1 MDINE
6 AIDNEIPDANKM
18 KDLIEERNKFN
29 HYKKDLES
37 RRKVIDHEIKEF
49 LTRNNINSLEH
60 SLLKVESITSKSAGR
75 WNKDKLYQILSP
87 LEMEK
92 VFSEGKQYEYIKLSE
107 IQKKNENNYRS
118 RECFIRPKE
127 ICRNKKRLFIT
138 RCRKT

>member
-18 KDLIEERNKFN
+18 KDLIEERNKIN

-49 LTRNNINSLEH
+49 LTRNHINSLEH

-107 IQKKNENNYRS
+107 IQKKNE
-118 RECFIRPKE
+118 KE
-127 ICRNKKRLFIT
+127 
-138 RCRKT
+138 